1 MSITKPS
8 RKTGI
13 TLAEYNKRYRDP
25 TDPLYVIN
33 NVTDRG
39 RIAFSVMGDMNTPVT
54 VVVPNTFIPIDL
66 TVYATRNSLMVSSQL
81 RQLLGANNL
90 VIIDNQDALEMM
102 ESSRYQAEYKRV
114 FDAEYS
120 AGEVSINLNET
131 NTGPKHSIDD
141 EIKTDATTPSLR
153 PLVSD
158 IIERSNEQDADS
170 VAITNS
176 LLVNWD
182 SLTEEEVQAIIGA
195 TTNSEVKDFCLEMLT
210 SEEK

>member
-1 MSITKPS
+1 MSISTP

-33 NVTDRG
+33 NVTNRG

-66 TVYATRNSLMVSSQL
+66 TVYATRSSLMVSSQL
-81 RQLLGANNL
+81 RQLLSANNL

-141 EIKTDATTPSLR
+141 EIKTETTPSLR

-182 SLTEEEVQAIIGA
+182 SLTEDEVQAIIGA